1 MSELGSCRAGHVLTG
16 SRVLKLHIGPT
27 KVMLE
32 SGIELDDVLY
42 ALKVQG

>member
-1 MSELGSCRAGHVLTG
+1 M
-16 SRVLKLHIGPT
+16 

-42 ALKVQG
+42 TLRCNVGRRTPRTGRLRPGPSTGS